1 MTTEGVL
8 IVDFESHVNEDV
20 TDSNLQS
27 NIVEPS
33 VTISDGEDK
42 PSGEKEVTTEIKLEK
57 EENEKDERLK
67 RKKPFPPFTVLHPY
81 GYRKWN
87 LCARVEQK
95 FNVQHYPSKKR
106 MKLLL
111 VDAEGTK
118 LEASMYDGEVDRLQD
133 IVEEGKVYSFTAV
146 DIKNAPTQYKL
157 VDSDIECLLTN
168 ETEIEEEDDDNN
180 IPMLSFKLRTF
191 DKLHAFE
198 GNKRLLIGRL
208 QHVKMIVSDTLATL
222 DSDWQAASN
231 NDTII
236 VATALLINC
245 FKAPIIVE
253 YFSILQSMKF
263 KISRQEIAS
272 CNIGGANM
280 VAVDLTGATRITVQE
295 LKQFSDYNINKC
307 GFYEVVITISKIY
320 YDKHNSLWYTGC
332 GWCRTGLLEA
342 PNSQYWCRKCAKLYS
357 EGCLRYVF
365 KMEIVDHTGC
375 HDVTIFDE
383 VGEKLLGCKANFLF
397 ELFKK
402 DNSHVVIMERLRS
415 ITYNR
420 YNMFVMVE
428 NNNGSQITR
437 SRHEISVIYVTPLDP
452 AKEAKYLL
460 DVIDSST

>member
-33 VTISDGEDK
+33 VTITIGEDE
-42 PSGEKEVTTEIKLEK
+42 PSGEKEITTEIKLEK

-67 RKKPFPPFTVLHPY
+67 RKKLFPPFTVLHPY

-111 VDAEGTK
+111 VDAE
-118 LEASMYDGEVDRLQD
+118 
-133 IVEEGKVYSFTAV
+133 
-146 DIKNAPTQYKL
+146 
-157 VDSDIECLLTN
+157 LTN

-180 IPMLSFKLRTF
+180 IPMLLFKLKTF
-191 DKLHAFE
+191 DKFHAFE
-198 GNKRLLIGRL
+198 GNKRLLIDVMAMVREVGPVYYKQSGDKQIPKRDVLLVDKTL

-231 NDTII
+231 NDTIM

-402 DNSHVVIMERLRS
+402 ISNSS
-415 ITYNR
+415 
-420 YNMFVMVE
+420 F
-428 NNNGSQITR
+428 
-437 SRHEISVIYVTPLDP
+437 SV
-452 AKEAKYLL
+452 
-460 DVIDSST
+460 

>member
-1 MTTEGVL
+1 MTTKG
-8 IVDFESHVNEDV
+8 IMNVDFESRVNEDV

-33 VTISDGEDK
+33 VTVTIGEDE
-42 PSGEKEVTTEIKLEK
+42 PSGEKELTTEIKLEN
-57 EENEKDERLK
+57 EENKTNERFK

-81 GYRKWN
+81 GLCKWN

-133 IVEEGKVYSFTAV
+133 TIEEGKIYSFTQI
-146 DIKNAPTQYKL
+146 DIKGAPTQYKL
-157 VDSDIECLLTN
+157 VDSDIECVFTK
-168 ETEIEEEDDDNN
+168 ETEIEEQDEDNS
-180 IPMLSFKLRTF
+180 IPMFSFKLRTF
-191 DKLHAFE
+191 DKVHAFE
-198 GNKRLLIGRL
+198 GNKRLLIDVMAMVREVGPVYYKQSGDKQIPKRDILLVDKTL

-222 DSDWQAASN
+222 DYDWEAASN

-236 VATALLINC
+236 VATALLVNC
-245 FKAPIIVE
+245 FKDYLLLYSSYSSRVFFNPPMHGVQD
-253 YFSILQSMKF
+253 FKTSILEQLRNK
-263 KISRQEIAS
+263 EIAS

-280 VAVDLTGATRITVQE
+280 VAVNLTGATRITVQE
-295 LKQFSDYNINKC
+295 LKEFSTFNSNMC

-320 YDKHNSLWYTGC
+320 YDEHNRLWYTGC

-342 PNSQYWCRKCAKLYS
+342 PNTQYWCRKCDKYYS
-357 EGCLRYVF
+357 EVHLRYVF
-365 KMEIVDHTGC
+365 KMEIVDHTGS

-383 VGEKLLGCKANFLF
+383 VGEKLLGCKANSLS

-402 DNSHVVIMERLRS
+402 FLTIADN
-415 ITYNR
+415 ITNDLVF
-420 YNMFVMVE
+420 N
-428 NNNGSQITR
+428 T
-437 SRHEISVIYVTPLDP
+437 
-452 AKEAKYLL
+452 
-460 DVIDSST
+460 

>member
-1 MTTEGVL
+1 
-8 IVDFESHVNEDV
+8 
-20 TDSNLQS
+20 
-27 NIVEPS
+27 
-33 VTISDGEDK
+33 
-42 PSGEKEVTTEIKLEK
+42 
-57 EENEKDERLK
+57 
-67 RKKPFPPFTVLHPY
+67 
-81 GYRKWN
+81 
-87 LCARVEQK
+87 
-95 FNVQHYPSKKR
+95 
-106 MKLLL
+106 
-111 VDAEGTK
+111 
-118 LEASMYDGEVDRLQD
+118 MYDGEVDRLQD

-198 GNKRLLIGRL
+198 GNKRLLIDVMAMVREVGPVYYKQSGDKQIPKRDVLLVDKTL

-320 YDKHNSLWYTGC
+320 YDNYGIRGVAGAGQVSLRHRTHNIGVASVRNYILKG
-332 GWCRTGLLEA
+332 
-342 PNSQYWCRKCAKLYS
+342 
-357 EGCLRYVF
+357 V
-365 KMEIVDHTGC
+365 
-375 HDVTIFDE
+375 
-383 VGEKLLGCKANFLF
+383 LGMYLKW
-397 ELFKK
+397 
-402 DNSHVVIMERLRS
+402 RL
-415 ITYNR
+415 
-420 YNMFVMVE
+420 
-428 NNNGSQITR
+428 
-437 SRHEISVIYVTPLDP
+437 
-452 AKEAKYLL
+452 
-460 DVIDSST
+460 

>member
-33 VTISDGEDK
+33 VTITIGEDE
-42 PSGEKEVTTEIKLEK
+42 PSGEKEITTEIKLEK

-133 IVEEGKVYSFTAV
+133 IVEEGK
-146 DIKNAPTQYKL
+146 
-157 VDSDIECLLTN
+157 LTN

-180 IPMLSFKLRTF
+180 IPMLLFKLKTF
-191 DKLHAFE
+191 DKFHAFE
-198 GNKRLLIGRL
+198 GNKRLLIDVMAMVREVGPVYYKQSGDKQIPKRDVLLVDKTL

-236 VATALLINC
+236 LKN
-245 FKAPIIVE
+245 K
-253 YFSILQSMKF
+253 
-263 KISRQEIAS
+263 EIAS

-383 VGEKLLGCKANFLF
+383 VGEKLLGCKANFLS

-402 DNSHVVIMERLRS
+402 ISNSS
-415 ITYNR
+415 
-420 YNMFVMVE
+420 F
-428 NNNGSQITR
+428 
-437 SRHEISVIYVTPLDP
+437 SV
-452 AKEAKYLL
+452 
-460 DVIDSST
+460 